1 MGNLAKDHIVLRNL
15 APVLLDRSNFT
26 LSAIIHY
33 NFFYVFFFS
42 DFIAKI
48 GSVRSISSFFV
59 LSGRSKSLFRRH
71 YSLEIKGL

>member
-48 GSVRSISSFFV
+48 GPVRSISSFFCP
-59 LSGRSKSLFRRH
+59 FRAI
-71 YSLEIKGL
+71 EISFQTPLQP